1 VLVSSSEVL
10 AIAGRYA
17 CMVPNGNPE
26 VPADIELYLARLSAF
41 AGQWGRAVDL
51 AGADPEAG
59 GQYLRRAAARAAAR
73 LRMKVEERTGDDPGT
88 AEQVK
93 ARLMAAFPT
102 ARVKPSGDGLR
113 LLVPVVATRAQRI
126 VVDVEF
132 GRPTESRVPVR
143 MRGFGLEG
151 RISRK
156 PTQTVTDRAWA
167 AITSDGR

>member
-1 VLVSSSEVL
+1 
-10 AIAGRYA
+10 
-17 CMVPNGNPE
+17 MVANGKPE
-26 VPADIELYLARLSAF
+26 VPAYIELYLARLSAS

-59 GQYLRRAAARAAAR
+59 GQHLHRVASRAAAR
-73 LRMKVEERTGDDPGT
+73 LKVKVEERTGDARGT

-93 ARLMAAFPT
+93 ARLIAAFPK
-102 ARVKPSGDGLR
+102 ARVAPSGDGLR
-113 LLVPVVATRAQRI
+113 LLVPVIATRAQRI

-132 GRPTESRVPVR
+132 GTPTESRVPVR
-143 MRGFGLEG
+143 MRGFGMEG

-167 AITSDGR
+167 AITSDGK